1 MKKILFMALALAG
14 FLCLATACSDDD
26 SNLSNLPA
34 FDSGDFGNRV
44 KQPEW
49 ATAVT
54 WQNDAACKATYED
67 FIANDSTLVF
77 AGNYEYKDGMNYST
91 GKEQPYWYYYTGSG
105 ASIYL
110 SEGNIYQTSFNQD
123 LDNLSWTPEVRTLY
137 NRVWNEYY
145 IRRSRLTYT
154 FLVKAEGGFSADGT
168 FTLDGQQH
176 QVVNVIPKV
185 EPDPE
190 KEIKYSPAKIVIAF
204 GDNVWNQYTIA
215 KNLNG
220 IGTGSRDRLVYVQD
234 VRQTVLD
241 NLDIIQAYNRGNN
254 LVTIAGATEADNV
267 QIDLND
273 IRKGLGA

>member
-54 WQNDAACKATYED
+54 WQNDADRKAAYDEL
-67 FIANDSTLVF
+67 ISNDATLVF
-77 AGNYEYKDGMNYST
+77 AGDYEYKDGMNYST
-91 GKEQPYWYYYTGSG
+91 GKEQPYWYYYTGRG

-110 SEGNIYQTSFNQD
+110 SDGKLYQTSFDQD
-123 LDNLSWTPEVRTLY
+123 LENLSWTPEVRALY
-137 NRVWNEYY
+137 DKAWAQY
-145 IRRSRLTYT
+145 IRRTRYTYT
-154 FLVKAEGGFSADGT
+154 FLVNADGGFSTDGT

-176 QVVNVIPKV
+176 QVVNVIPEVKA
-185 EPDPE
+185 DPE
-190 KEIKYSPAKIVIAF
+190 KEIERVPAKLVIAF
-204 GDNVWNQYTIA
+204 GENVWNQYSVEGA
-215 KNLNG
+215 LNG

-241 NLDIIQAYNRGNN
+241 NLDIIQEWNRGNN
-254 LVTIAGATEADNV
+254 IVVIAGATAADNTEV
-267 QIDLND
+267 NLDD